1 MTRLWAVVPAVV
13 LAVGATA
20 VGSGAAIRAASGDT
34 CTATGSGTSYTL
46 SVTIPSGAPAQGG
59 FAVGA
64 SGVILTNLTIQ
75 GDSGNRATTSLPQN
89 TTLAEFAPR
98 PLPTGIVTVNV
109 QTADSYSGAFTVTPV
124 DVPHTTF
131 FDPISCALQ
140 TSSPTTPSNKFTAR
154 KTVTYNRA
162 TGVWRAFVTVPGP
175 GKITFV
181 HRTLAAGGT
190 PKPLIHGGRVA
201 IAQAGTVALTLRL
214 SPAGAAVLQRAGVV
228 KLNLNIEFSPRNGKP
243 ANKVLSLAL
252 RK

>member
-1 MTRLWAVVPAVV
+1 
-13 LAVGATA
+13 
-20 VGSGAAIRAASGDT
+20 
-34 CTATGSGTSYTL
+34 
-46 SVTIPSGAPAQGG
+46 
-59 FAVGA
+59 
-64 SGVILTNLTIQ
+64 VILTNLTIQ